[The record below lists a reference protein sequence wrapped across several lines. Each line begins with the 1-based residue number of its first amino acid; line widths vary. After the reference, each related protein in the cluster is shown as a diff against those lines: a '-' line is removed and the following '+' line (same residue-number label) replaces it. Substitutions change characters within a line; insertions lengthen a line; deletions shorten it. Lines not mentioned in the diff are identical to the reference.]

1 MRDAF
6 IHTLGR
12 ASRKT
17 TGNRYDERMRSVD
30 VSTKAP
36 GVRLVARLHIDLC
49 RLADGVCRR
58 TRP

>member
-1 MRDAF
+1 
-6 IHTLGR
+6 
-12 ASRKT
+12 
-17 TGNRYDERMRSVD
+17 MRSVD

-58 TRP
+58 ART